1 MLQTATKSAVTP
13 AALTVPEAADY
24 LRTSVTSIYRM
35 FARGELPKA
44 KIGGR
49 TLVRRIDADNLLAR
63 AVGTPPTGLFD

>member
-1 MLQTATKSAVTP
+1 MSDLASKSYILP

-24 LRTSVTSIYRM
+24 LRTSVANIYRM
-35 FARGELPKA
+35 FGRGDLPKA

-63 AVGTPPTGLFD
+63 AAGAAGGNLFD